1 MLIDLLDKL
10 VDRVIQ
16 LATIQEQ
23 KRAKLLAEYL
33 EPIFARFDQLNSEYL
48 TAFER
53 YRAMIANSADPDWL
67 ASLQATLEKDN
78 LFTTHTRTQLQR
90 LAEAKKSPDVEE
102 FIDGICEYLL
112 GARLLEPV
120 GKQVHPHAIQRW
132 RQSLNK
138 TLDRIAEEAWQ
149 LVLDPDGAAPPLSA
163 THIEADLQQHRHKYR
178 SYLKN
183 ITEPDLAQRAAAM
196 AALDGV
202 VTDMQWQ
209 YGQVF
214 ESYAT
219 LREKC
224 LE

>member
-1 MLIDLLDKL
+1 MEQVTNSHRTNNTGVYSAMPSGILTATPFIPKVFFPSLHFPERAPLPKPLAATMLIDLLDKL

-112 GARLLEPV
+112 GAR
-120 GKQVHPHAIQRW
+120 
-132 RQSLNK
+132 
-138 TLDRIAEEAWQ
+138 
-149 LVLDPDGAAPPLSA
+149 
-163 THIEADLQQHRHKYR
+163 
-178 SYLKN
+178 
-183 ITEPDLAQRAAAM
+183 
-196 AALDGV
+196 
-202 VTDMQWQ
+202 
-209 YGQVF
+209 
-214 ESYAT
+214 
-219 LREKC
+219 
-224 LE
+224 